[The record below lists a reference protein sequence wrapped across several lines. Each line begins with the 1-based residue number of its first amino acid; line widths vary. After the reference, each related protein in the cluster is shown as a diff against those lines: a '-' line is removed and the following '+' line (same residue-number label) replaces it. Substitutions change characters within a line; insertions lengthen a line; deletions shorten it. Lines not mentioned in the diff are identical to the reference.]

1 MNHPPTASSDD
12 PIEDRQV
19 HNSVPV
25 VGVSDK
31 LPRGQVTRGHISE
44 ISWLLAS
51 PEALPVRDLS
61 AIDRQRVVVVAPHP
75 DDETLGCG
83 GAIALLC
90 HQNYDVQVLVISDGT
105 LSHPNSQKYPA
116 PALQSLRE
124 QETLTALSILGVER
138 SAVTFLRLKDGSVPT
153 LTAFNFPRAKA
164 LCQAYLKT
172 ALPDT
177 IFIPWRFDPHADHR
191 ATWQLIQ
198 AAILSLGIT
207 PQAIEYPIWDWDIQ
221 QQQKTPDLVQISGW
235 RLNIEPVLDRKCQA
249 IAAYRSQ
256 LGQLIDDDPNGFC
269 LTAEL
274 LTNFTRPWEVYFEE
288 VL

>member
-1 MNHPPTASSDD
+1 MNHPPTESSDD
-12 PIEDRQV
+12 PRSDRQV

-25 VGVSDK
+25 VEVSDE
-31 LPRGQVTRGHISE
+31 LPPQSRQNIAE
-44 ISWLLAS
+44 ISLLLAS
-51 PEALPVRDLS
+51 PEDLPVRDLS

-90 HQNYDVQVLVISDGT
+90 NRIYDVRVLVISDGT

-153 LTAFNFPRAKA
+153 LTAFNFPRAKT

-207 PQAIEYPIWDWDIQ
+207 PQVIEYPIWDWDIQ

>member
-1 MNHPPTASSDD
+1 MNHPPTESSDD
-12 PIEDRQV
+12 PSEDRQV
-19 HNSVPV
+19 PNSVPV
-25 VGVSDK
+25 GGIDRF
-31 LPRGQVTRGHISE
+31 PPQVIRQNISE
-44 ISWLLAS
+44 ISLLLAS
-51 PEALPVRDLS
+51 PEDLPVRDLS
-61 AIDRQRVVVVAPHP
+61 AI
-75 DDETLGCG
+75 
-83 GAIALLC
+83 ALLC
-90 HQNYDVQVLVISDGT
+90 NRIYDVRVLVISDGT

-138 SAVTFLRLKDGSVPT
+138 AAVTFLRLKDGSVPT
-153 LTAFNFPRAKA
+153 LTAFNFPRAKT

-207 PQAIEYPIWDWDIQ
+207 PQVIEYPIWDWDIQ

-269 LTAEL
+269 LSAEL
-274 LTNFTRPWEVYFEE
+274 LTNFPRPWEVYFEE

>member
-1 MNHPPTASSDD
+1 MNHPPTESSDD
-12 PIEDRQV
+12 PSEDRQV
-19 HNSVPV
+19 PNSVPV
-25 VGVSDK
+25 GGLDRF
-31 LPRGQVTRGHISE
+31 PPQVIRQNISE
-44 ISWLLAS
+44 ISLLLAS
-51 PEALPVRDLS
+51 PEDLPVRDLS

-90 HQNYDVQVLVISDGT
+90 NRIYDVRVLVISDGT

-138 SAVTFLRLKDGSVPT
+138 AAVTFLRLKDGSVPT
-153 LTAFNFPRAKA
+153 LTAFNFPRAKT

-207 PQAIEYPIWDWDIQ
+207 PQVIEYPIWDWDIQ

-269 LTAEL
+269 LSAEL

>member
-1 MNHPPTASSDD
+1 MNHPPTESSDD
-12 PIEDRQV
+12 PRSDRQV

-25 VGVSDK
+25 VEVSDE
-31 LPRGQVTRGHISE
+31 LPPQSRQNISE

-90 HQNYDVQVLVISDGT
+90 NRIYDVRVLVISDGT

-153 LTAFNFPRAKA
+153 LTAFNFPRSKT

-207 PQAIEYPIWDWDIQ
+207 PQVIEYPIWDWDIQ